1 MKVQGKD
8 FKNANYNHSND
19 FTSLQ
24 IRFSNEDQ
32 YRMKKKKIGCFPFL
46 IFVSVKNIIKIV
58 NIHRQYL
65 RQE

>member
-32 YRMKKKKIGCFPFL
+32 YRMKKKKLGVFL
-46 IFVSVKNIIKIV
+46 F
-58 NIHRQYL
+58 
-65 RQE
+65 